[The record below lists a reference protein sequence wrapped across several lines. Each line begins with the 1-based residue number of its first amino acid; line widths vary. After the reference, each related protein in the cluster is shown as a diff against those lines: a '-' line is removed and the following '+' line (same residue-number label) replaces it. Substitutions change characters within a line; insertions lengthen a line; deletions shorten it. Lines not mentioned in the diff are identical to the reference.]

1 MKTIKNNAK
10 HSEISK
16 EDNGPIVNALKIF
29 ENHPSIQRASGS
41 ILASLLFNIF
51 ICDLFMF
58 LLKDTITN
66 YTDDNTPYSSG
77 DNIHNTITN
86 LEQAS
91 NILLKWFIDNYLKS
105 NLDKYYFL
113 LNEKFDAKVIVK
125 DSSIPISNCQKL
137 LGIKIDQKLF
147 LNHD

>member
-1 MKTIKNNAK
+1 MLWK
-10 HSEISK
+10 S
-16 EDNGPIVNALKIF
+16 LKIIPVF
-29 ENHPSIQRASGS
+29 SVPQGS

-91 NILLKWFIDNYLKS
+91 STLLKWFIDNYLKS

-137 LGIKIDQKLF
+137 LGIKIDQKMF

>member
-1 MKTIKNNAK
+1 MLWK
-10 HSEISK
+10 S
-16 EDNGPIVNALKIF
+16 LKIIPVF
-29 ENHPSIQRASGS
+29 SVPQGS

-58 LLKDTITN
+58 FLKDTITN

-137 LGIKIDQKLF
+137 LGIKIDQKMF